1 MTTNRLIVLFFST
14 NCNNYVSFIMFKQT
28 FLLTIFLVHVYLH
41 LYECKPLVSNTLEV
55 LPMDIPDSAA
65 VCLLNNFLDDFI
77 CQFLFVRRVCGV
89 KCRTMTRILQAID
102 DTVEVNFSFIY
113 LRFLIESSAQIVF
126 STQVKYKIVR
136 RNGCAGD
143 KIS

>member
-1 MTTNRLIVLFFST
+1 
-14 NCNNYVSFIMFKQT
+14 MFKQT

-89 KCRTMTRILQAID
+89 KCRTMTRIL
-102 DTVEVNFSFIY
+102 
-113 LRFLIESSAQIVF
+113 
-126 STQVKYKIVR
+126 
-136 RNGCAGD
+136 
-143 KIS
+143 